1 MDIQI
6 DNVSMIDAPAPA
18 PQQEQAPQQRARQAD
33 APEIDTS
40 KPVPMPTIDDDPR
53 TAMAAAA
60 RRGRNERILSEIKA
74 DPGIANMIAGFD
86 DDTGGDPEMPAP
98 RVVHE
103 HDPPVQ
109 QAKQEQL
116 GDSVEL
122 VVYGQKVLVDRAE
135 VEARGGIVEAQ
146 KAMAAEV
153 RFRQSAEQLREA
165 DEKLAKAESIQRAT
179 LLLADELRNK
189 MHPSSAAPTA
199 DAALPG
205 QPDAA
210 VGSEDSPGRR
220 IVEGI
225 FAGDMDSAAKA
236 LDNLLKPE
244 SLSKVVDQ
252 TLTQREQQQREQ
264 QKRDEQIAQAR
275 AVNKL
280 MATKHADVLANP
292 ALKAHALTEFNLM
305 RAKPENAGFSLADI
319 ADVAAQTVKSQY
331 GVAPA
336 QPQPAAVPDPMSE
349 RRALK
354 STMAFTPSM
363 GRAPT
368 VAEAPTQN
376 RSTVVQRMREA
387 RGLPN

>member
-6 DNVSMIDAPAPA
+6 DNVPMLDSPPA
-18 PQQEQAPQQRARQAD
+18 QEPVQRARQAD

-40 KPVPMPTIDDDPR
+40 KPIPMPTIEDDPR

-60 RRGRNERILSEIKA
+60 RRGRNERIINEIKA
-74 DPGIANMIAGFD
+74 DPGLANMVASFD
-86 DDTGGDPEMPAP
+86 EDADAPPEIPPP
-98 RVVHE
+98 RNVHE
-103 HDPPVQ
+103 HDQPA
-109 QAKQEQL
+109 QAEQL

-122 VVYGQKVLVDRAE
+122 TVYGQKVVVDRAE
-135 VEARGGIVEAQ
+135 VEARGGIIEAQ

-165 DEKLAKAESIQRAT
+165 NERLARAEQIERANQ
-179 LLLADELRNK
+179 LLAAEMQHK
-189 MHPSSAAPTA
+189 MHSSPAVPTEG
-199 DAALPG
+199 AALPG

-236 LDNLLKPE
+236 LDNLLKAE
-244 SLSKVVDQ
+244 NLSKVVDQ
-252 TLTQREQQQREQ
+252 TLTNREQQQREQ
-264 QKRDEQIAQAR
+264 QRRVDQQNQTK
-275 AVNKL
+275 AVNQL
-280 MATKHADVLANP
+280 MATKHADVLADP

-305 RAKPENAGFSLADI
+305 RAKPENARFSLADI
-319 ADVAAQTVKSQY
+319 ADVAAQTVKSQF
-331 GVAPA
+331 GIAQA
-336 QPQPAAVPDPMSE
+336 QPQPAVAHDPMSE

-363 GRAPT
+363 GRAPA
-368 VAEAPTQN
+368 VPETQTQS

>member
-6 DNVSMIDAPAPA
+6 DNVAMIDSPPPPATPQEPA
-18 PQQEQAPQQRARQAD
+18 QRARQAD

-53 TAMAAAA
+53 TAMAANA
-60 RRGRNERILSEIKA
+60 RRGRNERILSEIKH
-74 DPGIANMIAGFD
+74 DPGIASLVASFD
-86 DDTGGDPEMPAP
+86 EDADAPPDLPAP
-98 RVVHE
+98 RSVHE
-103 HDPPVQ
+103 HDPPAGQ
-109 QAKQEQL
+109 QQS
-116 GDSVEL
+116 DTVEL
-122 VVYGQKVLVDRAE
+122 VVYGQKVLVDRSE
-135 VEARGGIVEAQ
+135 VEARGGVVEAQ

-179 LLLADELRNK
+179 QLLADDLRNK

-236 LDNLLKPE
+236 LDNLLRPE

-252 TLTQREQQQREQ
+252 TLTNREQQQREQ
-264 QKRDEQIAQAR
+264 QRRADQANQVK
-275 AVNKL
+275 AVNQL
-280 MATKHADVLANP
+280 MTTKHADVLADP
-292 ALKAHALTEFNLM
+292 ALKAHARTEFELM
-305 RAKPENAGFSLADI
+305 RAKPENARFSLADI

-331 GVAPA
+331 GIGQA
-336 QPQPAAVPDPMSE
+336 QPQPATPQDPMSE

-363 GRAPT
+363 GRAP
-368 VAEAPTQN
+368 AAPAAPEQT

>member
-6 DNVSMIDAPAPA
+6 DNVPMLDSPPATPQEPA
-18 PQQEQAPQQRARQAD
+18 QRARQAD

-60 RRGRNERILSEIKA
+60 RRGRNERILSEIKH
-74 DPGIANMIAGFD
+74 DPGIASLVASFD
-86 DDTGGDPEMPAP
+86 EDADAPPDLPAP
-98 RVVHE
+98 RNVHE
-103 HDPPVQ
+103 HDQPN
-109 QAKQEQL
+109 AAGNGADEI
-116 GDSVEL
+116 EL
-122 VVYGQKVLVDRAE
+122 TVYGQKVLVDRAE

-179 LLLADELRNK
+179 QLLADDLRNK

-210 VGSEDSPGRR
+210 VGSEDSPGRK

-236 LDNLLKPE
+236 LDNLLRPE

-252 TLTQREQQQREQ
+252 TLTNREQQQREQ
-264 QKRDEQIAQAR
+264 QKRADQANQVK
-275 AVNKL
+275 AVNQL
-280 MATKHADVLANP
+280 MTTKHADVLADP
-292 ALKAHALTEFNLM
+292 ALKAHARTEFELM
-305 RAKPENAGFSLADI
+305 RAKPENARFSLADI

-331 GVAPA
+331 GIGQA
-336 QPQPAAVPDPMSE
+336 QPQPATTQDPMSE

-363 GRAPT
+363 GRAP
-368 VAEAPTQN
+368 AAPAAPEQT

-387 RGLPN
+387 RGQQG

>member
-6 DNVSMIDAPAPA
+6 DNVAMIDSPPPAA
-18 PQQEQAPQQRARQAD
+18 PQEPVQRARQAD

-60 RRGRNERILSEIKA
+60 RRGRNERILSEIKH
-74 DPGIANMIAGFD
+74 DPGIASLVASFD
-86 DDTGGDPEMPAP
+86 EDADAPPDLPAP
-98 RVVHE
+98 RNVHE
-103 HDPPVQ
+103 HDQPN
-109 QAKQEQL
+109 AAGNGADEI
-116 GDSVEL
+116 EL
-122 VVYGQKVLVDRAE
+122 TVYGQKVLVDRAE

-179 LLLADELRNK
+179 QLLADDLRNK

-210 VGSEDSPGRR
+210 VGSEDSPGRK

-236 LDNLLKPE
+236 LDNLLKAE
-244 SLSKVVDQ
+244 NLSKVVDQ
-252 TLTQREQQQREQ
+252 TLTNREQQQREQ
-264 QKRDEQIAQAR
+264 QKRADQANQVK
-275 AVNKL
+275 AVNQL
-280 MATKHADVLANP
+280 MTTKHADVLADP
-292 ALKAHALTEFNLM
+292 ALKAHARTEFELM
-305 RAKPENAGFSLADI
+305 RAKPENARFSLADI

-331 GVAPA
+331 GIGQA
-336 QPQPAAVPDPMSE
+336 QPQPATPQDPMSE

-363 GRAPT
+363 GRAP
-368 VAEAPTQN
+368 AAPAAPEQT

>member
-6 DNVSMIDAPAPA
+6 DNVPMLDSPPQA
-18 PQQEQAPQQRARQAD
+18 QQEPTPRARQAET
-33 APEIDTS
+33 PEIDTS
-40 KPVPMPTIDDDPR
+40 KPIPMPTIDDDPR
-53 TAMAAAA
+53 TAMAANA

-74 DPGIANMIAGFD
+74 DPGIAGLVASFD
-86 DDTGGDPEMPAP
+86 EDPDASTQLPPP
-98 RVVHE
+98 RNVHE
-103 HDPPVQ
+103 HDQPTVEQ
-109 QAKQEQL
+109 QQ
-116 GDSVEL
+116 GDTVEL
-122 VVYGQKVLVDRAE
+122 VVYGQKVLVDRSE
-135 VEARGGIVEAQ
+135 VEARGGVVEAQ

-153 RFRQSAEQLREA
+153 RFRQSAETLREA
-165 DEKLAKAESIQRAT
+165 NERLARAEAIERANQ
-179 LLLADELRNK
+179 LLASELQHK
-189 MHPSSAAPTA
+189 MHSSSAAPTA

-236 LDNLLKPE
+236 LDNLLKAE
-244 SLSKVVDQ
+244 NLSKVVDQ

-264 QKRDEQIAQAR
+264 QRRDEQAAQAR
-275 AVNKL
+275 AVNQM
-280 MATKHADVLANP
+280 MATKHADVLSNP

-305 RAKPENAGFSLADI
+305 RAKPENARFSLADI
-319 ADVAAQTVKSQY
+319 ADVAAQTVKSQF

-336 QPQPAAVPDPMSE
+336 QPQPAAATDPMSE

-363 GRAPT
+363 GRAP
-368 VAEAPTQN
+368 AAPAAPEQT

>member
-6 DNVSMIDAPAPA
+6 DNVPMLDAPPA
-18 PQQEQAPQQRARQAD
+18 AQQEPTQRARQAE

-40 KPVPMPTIDDDPR
+40 KPIQMPTIDDDPR
-53 TAMAAAA
+53 TAMAANA

-74 DPGIANMIAGFD
+74 DPGIAGLVASFD
-86 DDTGGDPEMPAP
+86 EDADAPAQLPPP
-98 RVVHE
+98 RNVHE
-103 HDPPVQ
+103 HDQPAVEQ
-109 QAKQEQL
+109 QQ
-116 GDSVEL
+116 GDTVEL
-122 VVYGQKVLVDRAE
+122 VVYGQKVLVDRSE

-165 DEKLAKAESIQRAT
+165 EEKLSKAESIQRAT
-179 LLLADELRNK
+179 QLLADELRNK
-189 MHPSSAAPTA
+189 MHSSSAAPTA

-236 LDNLLKPE
+236 LDNLLKAE
-244 SLSKVVDQ
+244 NLSKVVDQ

-264 QKRDEQIAQAR
+264 QRRDEQAAQAR
-275 AVNKL
+275 AVNQM
-280 MATKHADVLANP
+280 MATKHADVLSNP

-305 RAKPENAGFSLADI
+305 RAKPENARFSLADI
-319 ADVAAQTVKSQY
+319 ADVAAQTVKSQF

-336 QPQPAAVPDPMSE
+336 QPQPAAATDPMSE

-363 GRAPT
+363 GRAP
-368 VAEAPTQN
+368 AAPAAPEQT

>member
-6 DNVSMIDAPAPA
+6 DNVPMLDSPPATPQEPA
-18 PQQEQAPQQRARQAD
+18 QRARQAD

-60 RRGRNERILSEIKA
+60 RRGRNERILSEIKH
-74 DPGIANMIAGFD
+74 DPGIASLVASFD
-86 DDTGGDPEMPAP
+86 EDADAPPDLPAP
-98 RVVHE
+98 RNVHE
-103 HDPPVQ
+103 HDQPN
-109 QAKQEQL
+109 AAGNGADEI
-116 GDSVEL
+116 EL
-122 VVYGQKVLVDRAE
+122 TVYGQKVLVDRAE

-179 LLLADELRNK
+179 QLLADDLRNK

-210 VGSEDSPGRR
+210 VGSEDSPGRK

-236 LDNLLKPE
+236 LDNLLRPE

-252 TLTQREQQQREQ
+252 TLTNREQQQRVH
-264 QKRDEQIAQAR
+264 QKRADQANQVK
-275 AVNKL
+275 AVNQL
-280 MATKHADVLANP
+280 MTTKHADVLADP
-292 ALKAHALTEFNLM
+292 ALKAHARTEFELM
-305 RAKPENAGFSLADI
+305 RAKPENARFSLADI

-331 GVAPA
+331 GIGQA
-336 QPQPAAVPDPMSE
+336 QPQPATPQDPMSE

-363 GRAPT
+363 GRAP
-368 VAEAPTQN
+368 AAPAAPEQT
-376 RSTVVQRMREA
+376 RSTVVQKMREA

>member
-6 DNVSMIDAPAPA
+6 DNVAMIDSPPPAA
-18 PQQEQAPQQRARQAD
+18 PQEPVQRARQAD

-60 RRGRNERILSEIKA
+60 RRGRNERILSEIKH
-74 DPGIANMIAGFD
+74 DPGIASLVASFD
-86 DDTGGDPEMPAP
+86 EDADAPPDLPAP
-98 RVVHE
+98 RNVHE
-103 HDPPVQ
+103 HDQPN
-109 QAKQEQL
+109 AAGNGADEI
-116 GDSVEL
+116 EL
-122 VVYGQKVLVDRAE
+122 TVYGQKVLVDRAE

-179 LLLADELRNK
+179 QLLADDLRNK

-236 LDNLLKPE
+236 LDNLLKAE
-244 SLSKVVDQ
+244 NLSKVVDQ
-252 TLTQREQQQREQ
+252 TLTNREQQQREQ
-264 QKRDEQIAQAR
+264 QRRVDQQNQTK
-275 AVNKL
+275 AVNQL
-280 MATKHADVLANP
+280 MATKHADVLADP

-305 RAKPENAGFSLADI
+305 RAKPENARFSLADI
-319 ADVAAQTVKSQY
+319 ADVAAQTVKSQF
-331 GVAPA
+331 GIAQA
-336 QPQPAAVPDPMSE
+336 QPQPAVAHDPMSE

-363 GRAPT
+363 GRAPA
-368 VAEAPTQN
+368 VPETQTQS